1 MLLLDGKEVS
11 KSIYQYIKD
20 SKITRRLK
28 LVVILVGDK
37 EDSKV
42 YVNMKQR
49 KCQEYD
55 IDVDVINYEKD
66 TSKETIINAIK
77 QYNNDSSVN
86 GLMVQLPLPPYLQEY
101 TREILDNI
109 EPKKDV
115 DGLTSNNMG
124 KICLNHENTFY
135 QCTPLGI
142 IELLNYYNIQIEGS
156 DVVIVGKSQI
166 VGLPL
171 SIMLSN
177 LDATVSLCHIKTKD
191 LKSYTQ
197 KADILIVCCGV
208 PKLITTEHIKEG
220 VTIIDVGINVIGQT
234 STGKRKICGDVD
246 FEGVKDKVGAI
257 TPVPGGVG
265 PMTICML
272 IKQILNC

>member
-1 MLLLDGKEVS
+1 MLLLDGKRVS

-66 TSKETIINAIK
+66 TSKETIIDSIIK
-77 QYNNDSSVN
+77 YNNDSSIN
-86 GLMVQLPLPPYLQEY
+86 GLMVQLPLPSDLQKY

-109 EPKKDV
+109 DPRKDV

-142 IELLNYYNIQIEGS
+142 LELLNYYNIPIEGS

-208 PKLITTEHIKEG
+208 PKLITAEHIKEG

-246 FEGVKDKVGAI
+246 FEDVKDKVGAI

-272 IKQILNC
+272 IKQIINC

>member
-42 YVNMKQR
+42 YVNMKKR

-142 IELLNYYNIQIEGS
+142 IELLNYYNI
-156 DVVIVGKSQI
+156 
-166 VGLPL
+166 P
-171 SIMLSN
+171 
-177 LDATVSLCHIKTKD
+177 
-191 LKSYTQ
+191 
-197 KADILIVCCGV
+197 
-208 PKLITTEHIKEG
+208 
-220 VTIIDVGINVIGQT
+220 II
-234 STGKRKICGDVD
+234 R
-246 FEGVKDKVGAI
+246 
-257 TPVPGGVG
+257 
-265 PMTICML
+265 
-272 IKQILNC
+272 